1 MALSCPTKC
10 CCFQIKC
17 LEFSVCN
24 LEIREGY
31 LWVTDWRNVQ
41 LWTFL
46 VLNAVIVYW
55 SLCGFRSFFNFESV
69 SYDKNSQ
76 IVGQFNFGSRAFL
89 SAFWLNGNKSYQKSY
104 GVPLKVCGPSS
115 KKVRACLP
123 PLVCSKSS
131 IRQYL
136 CLYTLY
142 PNAKPHTHA
151 HLPLASWCPFIRRV
165 PFLLNGRNFLPAS
178 SFFRCKSS
186 SPSLSYVR

>member
-1 MALSCPTKC
+1 MNSLKRWRLIKQQLKLVNKVLYQAQHNLKSWPTESQPFNLHTYNSSKVALSCPTKC

-24 LEIREGY
+24 FEIREGY

-46 VLNAVIVYW
+46 VLNAVIVHW
-55 SLCGFRSFFNFESV
+55 SLCGFPSFFNFESA
-69 SYDKNSQ
+69 SYDKNPQ

-104 GVPLKVCGPSS
+104 GVPLKVCGLSS

-123 PLVCSKSS
+123 PLVHFKSS
-131 IRQYL
+131 IR
-136 CLYTLY
+136 
-142 PNAKPHTHA
+142 
-151 HLPLASWCPFIRRV
+151 
-165 PFLLNGRNFLPAS
+165 
-178 SFFRCKSS
+178 
-186 SPSLSYVR
+186 

>member
-24 LEIREGY
+24 FEIREGY

-46 VLNAVIVYW
+46 VLNAVIVHW
-55 SLCGFRSFFNFESV
+55 SLCGFRSFFNFESA
-69 SYDKNSQ
+69 SYDKNPQ

-136 CLYTLY
+136 RLYSLPQYKNPMPICRLHHDALLYVECLFCLMEGIFCQ
-142 PNAKPHTHA
+142 PHHFFDAKVVV
-151 HLPLASWCPFIRRV
+151 HLSHMLDR
-165 PFLLNGRNFLPAS
+165 
-178 SFFRCKSS
+178 
-186 SPSLSYVR
+186 